1 MNTLAKSLAAL
12 LAVVVMSCNAGIVPG
27 LDTDAETGCRVGT
40 YADTL
45 VPAQHKEGTGLV
57 RPTLASY
64 TVDPA
69 ARLGSGIYPVSLA
82 STSMMRLRDADGTPQ
97 NEPSSVER
105 LGQNL
110 AATPALVQTLMTK
123 SRGIVR
129 LDGGNEPPT
138 SLLLLAGAAVMLYV
152 ARRRRVE

>member
-1 MNTLAKSLAAL
+1 MNTLVKSLAAL
-12 LAVVVMSCNAGIVPG
+12 LAVVVMSCNAGTLPG
-27 LDTDAETGCRVGT
+27 LDSDAETGCRVGS
-40 YADTL
+40 YSDTP
-45 VPAQHKEGTGLV
+45 VRAPHEEGTRLM
-57 RPTLASY
+57 RPILASY
-64 TVDPA
+64 TADPV
-69 ARLGSGIYPVSLA
+69 ARLGSGIYRVSLA
-82 STSMMRLRDADGTPQ
+82 STSMMRLREADVAPQ
-97 NEPSSVER
+97 NGPSSVER
-105 LGQNL
+105 FGQNL